1 MKKDYLSTIEKY
13 INHMSE
19 DQLQDLCDLH
29 AYVFLS
35 SDKIEVPIPYGPF
48 PYSYINGSLKD
59 MVFNKIK
66 YFTPESQYINVINLI
81 HLIWSKHYTRKQ
93 IYNIL
98 LDLI

>member
-1 MKKDYLSTIEKY
+1 MKKDYLSIIEKY

-19 DQLQDLCDLH
+19 DQLIDLCDLH

-35 SDKIEVPIPYGPF
+35 SDKVEVPIPCGPF
-48 PYSYINGSLKD
+48 PDSYVYGSYKD
-59 MVFNKIK
+59 IVYNKIK
-66 YFTPESQYINVINLI
+66 HFTPESQYLNVINLI
-81 HLIWSKHYTRKQ
+81 HLICSKHYSRKQ